1 MCVCFATYYLAQNC
15 AEFFLDFEH
24 PTFQGAPFRALF
36 VYQVRMLRHLLFDK
50 NRAEI
55 FLDFAP
61 YLSGALLPLYRP
73 WSS

>member
-1 MCVCFATYYLAQNC
+1 MNRL
-15 AEFFLDFEH
+15 
-24 PTFQGAPFRALF
+24 PFQGAPFRALF

-61 YLSGALLPLYRP
+61 TFQGGGCCPSTNLVIPEF
-73 WSS
+73 